1 MDLGITGKK
10 ALVLGGS
17 KGLGRGIAEAL
28 AAEGVAVAVTGRD
41 ATTAEKVAAELSSS
55 ARGFALDLSKPES
68 LDALLDRLAAD
79 FGAIDILI
87 LNGGGPPPSLASTIE
102 PEFWRTQFETMVL
115 AGMRI
120 TGRVLP
126 GMRERGFGRI
136 IAVASTS
143 IREPIPGLTASNA
156 LRSAVA
162 GWLKTLAGEV
172 AADGV
177 TVNMLLPGRLATDRT
192 LGFDRMDAEN
202 EGVDIATVA
211 ARSQADIPIGRYGTP
226 AEFGAAAAFLA
237 AARGLCHGRGTSRRR
252 RSQPI
257 DALSCRVCP
266 PCPSLEN
273 TSDRLKAVIY
283 YCIVRQ
289 TWRSEASIS
298 QVNFTAN

>member
-1 MDLGITGKK
+1 MDLGIAGKK

-28 AAEGVAVAVTGRD
+28 AAEGVGVALTGRD
-41 ATTAEKVAAELSSS
+41 AGSAEKAAAEIAERPRIC
-55 ARGFALDLSKPES
+55 ARSLQAES
-68 LDALLDRLAAD
+68 LDGLLDRLATD
-79 FGAIDILI
+79 FGAIDILV
-87 LNGGGPPPSLASTIE
+87 LNGGGPPPTLASAID
-102 PEFWRTQFETMVL
+102 PDFWRTQFETMVL

-192 LGFDRMDAEN
+192 LSFDRMDAES
-202 EGVDIATVA
+202 EGLDIATVA

-237 AARGLCHGRGTSRRR
+237 GRPAAYVTGVALPVDGGLSR
-252 RSQPI
+252 SM
-257 DALSCRVCP
+257 L
-266 PCPSLEN
+266 
-273 TSDRLKAVIY
+273 
-283 YCIVRQ
+283 
-289 TWRSEASIS
+289 
-298 QVNFTAN
+298 

>member
-28 AAEGVAVAVTGRD
+28 AAEGVAVALTGRD
-41 ATTAEKVAAELSSS
+41 GASAEKVAAEIGPS
-55 ARGFALDLSKPES
+55 ARGYALDLSRPES
-68 LDALLDRLAAD
+68 LDALLDRLDAD
-79 FGAIDILI
+79 FGAIDILV
-87 LNGGGPPPSLASTIE
+87 LNGGGPPPTLASEID
-102 PEFWRTQFETMVL
+102 PDFWRTQFETMVL

-177 TVNMLLPGRLATDRT
+177 TANMLLPGRLATDRT
-192 LGFDRMDAEN
+192 LSFDRMDAES
-202 EGVDIATVA
+202 EGLDIATVA

-237 AARGLCHGRGTSRRR
+237 GRPAAYVTGVALPVDGGLSR
-252 RSQPI
+252 SM
-257 DALSCRVCP
+257 L
-266 PCPSLEN
+266 
-273 TSDRLKAVIY
+273 
-283 YCIVRQ
+283 
-289 TWRSEASIS
+289 
-298 QVNFTAN
+298 